1 MFSIIILLPLLNSVF
16 CGLFGRLIGRE
27 GSSLLSGLLLSI
39 SAIFSYIAFFNT
51 GLGGH
56 TYYLDLLPWISSGLV
71 NVHWGFT
78 FDSLSTTML
87 VLVTTVSSLVHI
99 YSIDYMG
106 EDPHLPRFLSYLSL
120 FTFCMLMLVTANN
133 FIQLFFGWE
142 GVGLCS
148 YLLISFWYT
157 RIKATKAALKA
168 MIVNRIADVFFT
180 IGIGAI
186 FFTFHSLDFDT
197 IFPLVPY
204 IATTTINFLNFKVH
218 TITVIS
224 MLLFIGAM
232 GKSAQLGLHTWL
244 PDAMEG
250 PTPVSALI
258 HAATMVTAGV
268 FLVIRCSP
276 IFEYSPNTLTFIT
289 IIGALTAFVAAT
301 IAVTQND
308 LKKIIAYSTC
318 SQLGYMFFACGLSN
332 YYSSIFHLF
341 NHGFFK
347 ALLFLSA
354 GSVIHAMSDEQDLRK
369 LGGLLNI
376 MPVTYICMLIGSLA
390 LTGFPFLSG
399 FYSKDMIIETAYA
412 TYNIKGYFAYWLGL
426 ITALLTS
433 FYSLRLLYLAFWGS
447 NNSSKK
453 VLTNSHE
460 SNWLILIPLIILC
473 IGSMFSGYFCR
484 DMFLGAGSD
493 FFRQTIF
500 VLPKHLTIVDAEFIP
515 AFYKLLPLIFAT
527 SGLVLAFFVMHFFS
541 IYYSEFWKKQRSLY
555 FFLLKKWY
563 FDTIYNKFITLPLLK
578 TCFSVFFKII
588 DKGIIELLGPTGLS
602 SRLYIFSKNIKQLQT
617 GFIFT
622 YIYVIIA
629 SVIFF
634 WITINII

>member
-1 MFSIIILLPLLNSVF
+1 MFSIIILLPLLNSIF

-27 GSSLLSGLLLSI
+27 GSSFLSALLLST
-39 SAIFSYIAFFNT
+39 SAIFSYLAFFNT

-56 TYYLDLLPWISSGLV
+56 TYYIDLLPWISSGLLDV
-71 NVHWGFT
+71 YWGFT

-168 MIVNRIADVFFT
+168 MVVNRIADVFFT
-180 IGIGAI
+180 LGIGAI
-186 FFTFHSLDFDT
+186 FLIFQTLSFDT

-204 IATTTINFLNFKVH
+204 IAKTTINFLNFEIN
-218 TITVIS
+218 TITLIS
-224 MLLFIGAM
+224 ALLFIGAM

-276 IFEYSPNTLTFIT
+276 IFEYSPQTLTFIT

-332 YYSSIFHLF
+332 YHSSIFHLF

-376 MPVTYICMLIGSLA
+376 MPITYICMFIGSLA

-412 TYNIKGYFAYWLGL
+412 TYNVKGYLSYWLGL

-433 FYSLRLLYLAFWGS
+433 FYSLRLLYLTFWGS
-447 NNSSKK
+447 SNSSKK
-453 VLTNSHE
+453 VLLHSHE
-460 SNWLILIPLIILC
+460 SNWLILFPLIILC
-473 IGSMFSGYFCR
+473 FGSMFSGYFCR
-484 DMFLGAGSD
+484 DMFLGAGST
-493 FFRQTIF
+493 FFRQSIF
-500 VLPKHLTIVDAEFIP
+500 ILPENLTIIDAEFIP
-515 AFYKLLPLIFAT
+515 SVYKLLPLIFAT
-527 SGLVLAFFVMHFFS
+527 SGLIIAFFTMHLFANK
-541 IYYSEFWKKQRSLY
+541 YSSFWKQNKKFY
-555 FFLLKKWY
+555 FFFFKKWY
-563 FDTIYNKFITLPLLK
+563 FDIAYNKFITLPLLK
-578 TCFSVFFKII
+578 TCFLLFFKII
-588 DKGIIELLGPTGLS
+588 DKGVIELLGPTGLS
-602 SRLYIFSKNIKQLQT
+602 SKLYFFSKNIKQLQT
-617 GFIFT
+617 GFIFSYV
-622 YIYVIIA
+622 YIIVS
-629 SVIFF
+629 SVVFF
-634 WITINII
+634 WITINLF